1 MADTLYGLGQELRP
15 YEPTWRDTLA
25 GLLMGSDRASP
36 ERSSLVEGLIG
47 SRGLGNTGVS
57 AVDLTPAGPVFGLQ
71 EGIQNNDKIEAGL
84 NLAAILAGGA
94 PFAKAAAKAVRSEA
108 ASLPEILAYRTA
120 SLYNP
125 PVKPPRAFELDYPAA
140 KWPNGASTDGNGRL
154 THTIDGDPISARYVA
169 GRIADGGGDVALS
182 REALDEIAKAGT
194 GEAIHPVPASTLRG
208 DVGRVE
214 VNKYSRMPER
224 VEVAASLDPEKYARV
239 SAHEIGHVI
248 DQVAGELP
256 TTAVMNE
263 LKGAYNTLSTGRER
277 STNLMGPQHV
287 GYKDADVPRE
297 LWAELVRAYMADPN
311 YAKSVAPKAAKAL
324 RKAVNTNPRLN
335 KTIQFNSIGAPAAFW
350 AMPGPDQ
357 DQQ

>member
-1 MADTLYGLGQELRP
+1 VADTLYGLGQELRP

-108 ASLPEILAYRTA
+108 ASLPEILASKSA

-125 PVKPPRAFELDYPAA
+125 PVKSPRPFEADY
-140 KWPNGASTDGNGRL
+140 PNGAIADASGRL
-154 THTIDGDPISARYVA
+154 TKTIDGSDVSARYVV
-169 GRIADGGGDVALS
+169 GRNSVSGPDVALP
-182 REALDEIAKAGT
+182 REALDAIAEAQT
-194 GEAIHPVPASTLRG
+194 GEGIRAVAPGTRG
-208 DVGRVE
+208 LGRDVGRAVFRRSGE
-214 VNKYSRMPER
+214 PDHVAVSSALNNAQRDR
-224 VEVAASLDPEKYARV
+224 VA
-239 SAHEIGHVI
+239 AHEIGHVI

-256 TTAVMNE
+256 TTGVMNE
-263 LKGAYNTLSTGRER
+263 LKGVYNTLNTGRER
-277 STNLMGPQHV
+277 TTNLMGPQHV
-287 GYKDADVPRE
+287 GYTGPDVSRE
-297 LWAELVRAYMADPN
+297 LWAEFIRAYMADSN
-311 YAKSVAPKAAKAL
+311 YAKTVAPKSAEAL
-324 RKAVNTNPRLN
+324 RKAVNPNPRLN